1 MIRQQKSPGKRQGLL
16 FQNVERAPSNLPRL
30 RVLSS
35 LLASDLPKM
44 FLLYFRP
51 ALITTRSIAGF
62 LVSLPFGQLTVHTH
76 FRDVPLVK

>member
-1 MIRQQKSPGKRQGLL
+1 MIRQQKSPGVCQGLL

-35 LLASDLPKM
+35 LLASDFPKM
-44 FLLYFRP
+44 FSLYFRP
-51 ALITTRSIAGF
+51 ALITTKSIAGF
-62 LVSLPFGQLTVHTH
+62 PVSLPFGQLTVHTR